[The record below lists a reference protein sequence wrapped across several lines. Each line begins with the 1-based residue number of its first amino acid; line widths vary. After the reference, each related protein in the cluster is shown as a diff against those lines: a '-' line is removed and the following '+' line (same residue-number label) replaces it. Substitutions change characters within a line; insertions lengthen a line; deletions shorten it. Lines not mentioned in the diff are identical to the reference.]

1 MARTA
6 THTFHTRHDFTP
18 ELGWAAFQ
26 LVHELGRAGLPE
38 GGLEEAARATTSPLA
53 RRLDLTKIL
62 ASLEDLGI
70 IGRTG
75 EGDCPHR
82 VGPCPCSR
90 WRCLRNRVLCRNP
103 LPLLLAMALGGG
115 PGTRK
120 SLMELSQGVQSAIAE
135 PPGRELPPTSWYFA

>member
-6 THTFHTRHDFTP
+6 MQTFHTRHDFTP

-26 LVHELGRAGLPE
+26 LVHELGRAGFSE

-62 ASLEDLGI
+62 ASLEDLAI

-75 EGDCPHR
+75 KMI
-82 VGPCPCSR
+82 
-90 WRCLRNRVLCRNP
+90 VLTG
-103 LPLLLAMALGGG
+103 LGQALAAGGG
-115 PGTRK
+115 TYETGFCA
-120 SLMELSQGVQSAIAE
+120 AI
-135 PPGRELPPTSWYFA
+135 